1 MSCCGQLKTQWR
13 KVRYQVGKIPFD
25 SFSFFPHLSGTL
37 GGVENCETIRKLHR
51 LVEYF
56 LPDGELVKI
65 ESNFSPVPSQQQIV
79 PVSTGYDPKTL
90 SSHILQAELVLHGG
104 VRGVQCP
111 HPLRHLLRSVHGR
124 LLPASGQTHQFGLN
138 RTFATRLPVS
148 DYFGS

>member
-1 MSCCGQLKTQWR
+1 MVQRENTFCQVSNSCEKTQWR
-13 KVRYQVGKIPFD
+13 KVRYHLIVLV
-25 SFSFFPHLSGTL
+25 FSPHLLGTL

-51 LVEYF
+51 VVEYF

-65 ESNFSPVPSQQQIV
+65 ESNFSPVPSQQQIL

-90 SSHILQAELVLHGG
+90 SSHILQTELVLHGG

-124 LLPASGQTHQFGLN
+124 LLPASGQAHQFRPN
-138 RTFATRLPVS
+138 FCNN
-148 DYFGS
+148 FQ